1 MPVFDIDPGQ
11 SPEAPGTL
19 SFFRQGQDPTTG
31 FQVTA
36 DGALTA
42 PGGQSVGGSLAVGDD
57 LTVTDQLTVG
67 GFTSLASAQTSG
79 DFTSFGGN
87 GITVG
92 SAGAGLR
99 IKEGG
104 AGGRQGAATL
114 VAGTVTVACTAV
126 TANSRIQL
134 TAQNSG
140 AAPGALRVSARTPGA
155 SFVITS
161 TSGTDTSLVAYQ
173 VFEPAP

>member
-19 SFFRQGQDPTTG
+19 LFYRQGADPATG

-36 DGALTA
+36 DGAVSV
-42 PGGQSVGGSLAVGDD
+42 PGGQTVGGSLTVGDD
-57 LTVTDQLTVG
+57 LTVTDQLTVN
-67 GFTSLASAQTSG
+67 GFTALASAQTSG

-87 GITVG
+87 GVTIG
-92 SAGAGLR
+92 SAGGGLR
-99 IKEGG
+99 IKEG
-104 AGGRQGAATL
+104 ANARQGVATL
-114 VAGTVTVACTAV
+114 TAGTVTVACTAV

-134 TAQNSG
+134 TAQTSG
-140 AAPGALRVSARTPGA
+140 AAPGALRVSARTPGT

-161 TSGTDTSLVAYQ
+161 TSGTDTSVVAYQ
-173 VFEPAP
+173 ICEPAP